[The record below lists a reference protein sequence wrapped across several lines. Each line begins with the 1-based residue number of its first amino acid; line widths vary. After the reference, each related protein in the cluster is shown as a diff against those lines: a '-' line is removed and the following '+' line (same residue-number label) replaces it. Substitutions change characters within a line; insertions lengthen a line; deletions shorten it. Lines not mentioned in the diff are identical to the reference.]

1 MQQTA
6 LLTDYIDDSILV
18 HLQNSFAQQNRVN
31 VCFLDTKGQFLLD
44 PSEYIEIPSDNS
56 IFFQLLR
63 PQKDFEKLGLE
74 DGRYIFASFLR
85 GRFSRVLIPI
95 IYQDT
100 FWGAIAILK
109 LNTPYDGYMKRVF
122 ELLQSRQEHLDHLFD
137 PVAIH
142 LDRHLFLLATQFLE
156 KIVQQLKAGWGRSK
170 IESKQNKEKD
180 SFENFAIIR
189 TTADGNIIFVN
200 DHALKLLKF
209 DSKDELVG
217 TNVMDTVIYQSQ
229 EIAPLKQGDENGQEK
244 ILLECK
250 DGSTLSVWVRIYGQN
265 DLKGE
270 HIGFEYHFE
279 TIHDPVESYQIAP
292 GDDEEFDIQTLFN
305 ELEHNKTLPNTA
317 KPIDS
322 QLDIY
327 QGAPDPIF
335 IIDQHGYIQLWNFKA
350 EQVTG
355 LSEKSMSG
363 KDFGDFLSDV
373 QGEQWHEWLMRLKE
387 NDLNSLTAPD
397 AVELTLSNRT
407 PMLLQLY
414 FAKDKSLGEDY
425 ILIKILHAQ
434 SEGLIRE
441 TAKPVK
447 VLAAQD
453 VMLIT
458 DVRGKIVK
466 QVIKPFFA
474 SGETLFLLGEIIPH
488 WCKVPDRQRLKQ
500 AMQKASEGQDQQ
512 LDITIKPFDELIRS
526 RLTIKKVGT
535 DNQLGWTFADLSADV
550 LDARSLESIWT
561 SQDTWLLEF
570 SDELE
575 LEKELNASEH
585 PSLIDMAKQKDFRQL
600 CLAVSEYHQVKIY
613 WPSENDRLPKNFC
626 VIFPFMKLGKKA
638 GVRGVVLE
646 LPHRSADS
654 TARYRLFNVVQ
665 AIARVSQEYENQ
677 LMTIRDLLAQLS
689 TDTDLHPRHK
699 RQIYEIHSGLESLQN
714 YNQRLV
720 DLDPQGCSEFRLVD
734 LKLLLNELISSQQML
749 FGNEITYNI
758 EFSGPCLVNGDFA
771 QLYRAFDYLFKNAQ
785 QAMPEGGCV
794 DVQIYPYEPDANTSP
809 ILNLA
814 AKHIVIQI
822 KDHGTGIEPSVLG
835 RIFEPFFS
843 THPDHHSGLGLAA
856 VYAIVKRH
864 GGYIDVSSST
874 GRGTIF
880 SIYFQQAETI
890 QEEENQKMSE
900 THTVLLIDDEKD
912 ILEINGLMLK
922 QFGYQ
927 VIRAANAKEAL
938 KKFRAHK
945 DEIDIAIVD
954 ALLPDLPGTECAE
967 ELLSMSPNLSIIFS
981 SGNQCSAPYQK
992 IIDRTGGAWL
1002 QKPYGG
1008 AVLNKTVKK
1017 VLERKA

>member
-31 VCFLDTKGQFLLD
+31 VCFLDAKGQFILD
-44 PSEYIEIPSDNS
+44 PSEYIEIPAENS

-63 PQKDFEKLGLE
+63 PQKDFEKLGLQ

-109 LNTPYDGYMKRVF
+109 LNTPYDSYMKRVF
-122 ELLQSRQEHLDHLFD
+122 ELLQNRQEHLDHLFD

-170 IESKQNKEKD
+170 IKTIHAKEKE

-189 TTADGNIIFVN
+189 TTADGKIIFVN
-200 DHALKLLKF
+200 DHALNLLKF
-209 DSKDELVG
+209 DSKDELIG
-217 TNVMDTVIYQSQ
+217 SNVMGTVIYQSQ
-229 EIAPLKQGDENGQEK
+229 EIVSSKLGEEKDQEK

-250 DGSTLSVWVRIYGQN
+250 DGSTLSAWIRIYGQN

-270 HIGFEYHFE
+270 HMGFEYHLE
-279 TIHDPVESYQIAP
+279 AIPESESYQIP
-292 GDDEEFDIQTLFN
+292 TGDDEEFDIQALFN
-305 ELEHNKTLPNTA
+305 ELEQNKTLPNAA
-317 KPIDS
+317 KTIDS
-322 QLDIY
+322 HLDIY
-327 QGAPDPIF
+327 QGAPDPLF
-335 IIDQHGYIQLWNFKA
+335 IIDPHGYIQLWNFKA

-355 LSEKSMSG
+355 LSEEMMSG
-363 KDFGDFLSDV
+363 KDFKCFLSDV
-373 QGEQWHEWLMRLKE
+373 QGEQWHEWLVRLKE

-397 AVELTLSNRT
+397 TVELNLSNRA
-407 PMLLQLY
+407 PILLQLH
-414 FAKDKSLGEDY
+414 FIKDKNLGEDY
-425 ILIKILHAQ
+425 FLIKILHAQ
-434 SEGLIRE
+434 SEGFIRE

-453 VMLIT
+453 VMLVT
-458 DVRGKIVK
+458 DVQGKIIK
-466 QVIKPFFA
+466 QVIRPFFA
-474 SGETLFLLGEIIPH
+474 SGKTAFLLGEIIPH
-488 WCKVPDRQRLKQ
+488 WCKVPDRQKLKQ
-500 AMQKASEGQDQQ
+500 AMQKASKGHDQQ
-512 LDITIKPFDELIRS
+512 IDIDIKPFEELIRT
-526 RLTIKKVGT
+526 RLTIKKFGT
-535 DNQLGWTFADLSADV
+535 ADKLGWTFADLSADV

-570 SDELE
+570 FDEQE

-585 PSLIDMAKQKDFRQL
+585 PALIDVAPQKDFRQL
-600 CLAVSEYHQVKIY
+600 CLAVSEHHQVKVY
-613 WPSENDRLPKNFC
+613 WPADKDRMPKNFY

-654 TARYRLFNVVQ
+654 TARYRLLNVVQ
-665 AIARVSQEYENQ
+665 AIARVSQEYEKQ
-677 LMTIRDLLAQLS
+677 LMTIRQVLSLLS
-689 TDTDLHPRHK
+689 TDTELHPRHK

-714 YNQRLV
+714 YNQRLI
-720 DLDPQGCSEFRLVD
+720 DLDPHVCSEFRIVD
-734 LKLLLNELISSQQML
+734 LKLLLNELISTQQML
-749 FGNEITYNI
+749 FGKEMTYNFQ
-758 EFSGPCLVNGDFA
+758 FSGPCLVNGDFA

-785 QAMPEGGCV
+785 QAMPEGGGV
-794 DVQIYPYEPDANTSP
+794 DVQIYPCEPDSAANT

-814 AKHIVIQI
+814 AKHLVIQI
-822 KDHGTGIEPSVLG
+822 KDHGKGIKPSVLG

-856 VYAIVKRH
+856 VYSIVKRH

-874 GRGTIF
+874 GRGTTF

-890 QEEENQKMSE
+890 QEEENQEMSE
-900 THTVLLIDDEKD
+900 TYTVLLIDDEKD

-981 SGNQCSAPYQK
+981 SGNQCSEPYQK

-1017 VLERKA
+1017 VLERKS